1 MSKVHPPVGGAWSA
15 PDGIVDED
23 FEQLLAVGR
32 RRGYLT
38 QDDLILVLQAVEL
51 SHDVIEDVVSRVR
64 TEGIEYLEETRRDVA
79 PVVLA
84 EAVAEAVAEVAV
96 GTGLP
101 DELTNIDEAEDE
113 MDQAVDEAEMAEEE
127 STVAAFSDGDPPIGR
142 DGDAAKA
149 ERRLLRRRRRRAAE
163 RDPSDAVM
171 DRQRKLPGRGR
182 IASYTSS
189 ERSGGT
195 AADPVHAYLKEIGKV
210 PLLTADLEVELARRM
225 EAGNAASEELARR
238 IEAGNAAAEALART
252 KSVTETELRPDGQ
265 SRARVASATQP
276 RAEKRTKLR
285 SQVRRGQQA
294 KEALIEANLRLVVSI
309 AKRYRNRGLAFLDL
323 IQEGNLGL
331 MRAVEKFD
339 YTKGFKFSTYATW
352 WIRQA
357 ITRALADQGRTIRIP
372 VHMVETINKVARVQR
387 QLLQEL
393 GREPTAEEIAARVEF
408 PIERVREIQRI
419 NQETVSLEQPMGDE
433 EDFSL
438 SDLIED
444 HGAEVPDDAAT
455 RSMLHEAVRDALA
468 TLPKREREVMELRF
482 GLEDGRV
489 RTLEE
494 VGKAFGVTRERIRQI
509 EAKTLAKLRHPN
521 AAQPLRDFL
530 DET

>member
-1 MSKVHPPVGGAWSA
+1 MTEVHPAAGPERPDPVGISTS
-15 PDGIVDED
+15 ED
-23 FEQLLAVGR
+23 FGQLLEVGR
-32 RRGYLT
+32 ARGYLT
-38 QDDLILVLQAVEL
+38 QDDLILVLQKVEL
-51 SHDVIEDVVSRVR
+51 THELIEEVVYRVR
-64 TEGIEYLEETRRDVA
+64 AHGIEYLEDSRDDDGDGAPLGAMESVDSAGPAAAGVDVA
-79 PVVLA
+79 
-84 EAVAEAVAEVAV
+84 ESDE
-96 GTGLP
+96 P
-101 DELTNIDEAEDE
+101 DPGEDE
-113 MDQAVDEAEMAEEE
+113 E
-127 STVAAFSDGDPPIGR
+127 S
-142 DGDAAKA
+142 
-149 ERRLLRRRRRRAAE
+149 ERAGGALTRVLRRNDPAGDDGPMRRPSVPRPPRARGSSTTLDNGAG
-163 RDPSDAVM
+163 
-171 DRQRKLPGRGR
+171 PG
-182 IASYTSS
+182 
-189 ERSGGT
+189 
-195 AADPVHAYLKEIGKV
+195 ADPVHTYLKDIGKV
-210 PLLTADLEVELARRM
+210 PLLTAELEVELAK
-225 EAGNAASEELARR
+225 R
-238 IEAGNAAAEALART
+238 IEAGNEAAARLTPSEDGLTIPAL
-252 KSVTETELRPDGQ
+252 D
-265 SRARVASATQP
+265 
-276 RAEKRTKLR
+276 RAERLRLRTL
-285 SQVRRGQQA
+285 VRRGEEA
-294 KEALIEANLRLVVSI
+294 KEWLIEANLRLVVSI

-372 VHMVETINKVARVQR
+372 VHMVETINKVVRAQR

-393 GREPTAEEIAARVEF
+393 GREPNLEEIAGRVEF

-419 NQETVSLEQPMGDE
+419 NQDTVSLEQPIGEE

-444 HGAEVPDDAAT
+444 QGAEVPDDAAT

-468 TLPKREREVMELRF
+468 GLPTREREVMELRF

-494 VGKAFGVTRERIRQI
+494 VGRAFGVTRERIRQI

>member
-1 MSKVHPPVGGAWSA
+1 MSEVQRPAGYVRPA
-15 PDGIVDED
+15 PDGVAREG
-23 FEQLLAVGR
+23 FEQLLSVGR

-51 SHDVIEDVVSRVR
+51 THDVIEDVVARVR
-64 TEGIEYLEETRRDVA
+64 EEGIEYVEETRNGAA
-79 PVVLA
+79 PVVLE
-84 EAVAEAVAEVAV
+84 EAVAEAVAEVVAEEV
-96 GTGLP
+96 IEALP
-101 DELTNIDEAEDE
+101 ADLGADAPPPLAPDAAAGEPNGGAPRVRRVFKREP
-113 MDQAVDEAEMAEEE
+113 VDE
-127 STVAAFSDGDPPIGR
+127 
-142 DGDAAKA
+142 
-149 ERRLLRRRRRRAAE
+149 
-163 RDPSDAVM
+163 VM
-171 DRQRKLPGRGR
+171 DRQTPRPGRGR
-182 IASYTSS
+182 IASYTSP
-189 ERSGGT
+189 EHGGGT
-195 AADPVHAYLKEIGKV
+195 AADPVHTYLKEIGKV
-210 PLLTADLEVELARRM
+210 PLLTAELEVELAK
-225 EAGNAASEELARR
+225 R
-238 IEAGNAAAEALART
+238 IEAGNEASEEMAG
-252 KSVTETELRPDGQ
+252 VEAVPGG
-265 SRARVASATQP
+265 RVAP
-276 RAEKRTKLR
+276 EERTRLR
-285 SQVRRGQQA
+285 MQVRRGQQA

-372 VHMVETINKVARVQR
+372 VHMVETINKVVRVQR

-393 GREPTAEEIAARVEF
+393 GREPTVEEIASRVEF

-419 NQETVSLEQPMGDE
+419 NQDTVSLEQPMGDE

-444 HGAEVPDDAAT
+444 QGAEVPDDAAT
-455 RSMLHEAVRDALA
+455 RSMLHEAVRDALG
-468 TLPKREREVMELRF
+468 TLPRREREVMELRF

-530 DET
+530 DEV